1 MRCAV
6 RWQEYCTI
14 DAGISVCMTMNMLHT
29 HIKEQPYGTRIDHVA
44 VRRPAGGDYSVVSLP
59 CDLAS
64 QHRSGRVALAG
75 VRPLRRL
82 SP

>member
-44 VRRPAGGDYSVVSLP
+44 VRRPAGGDSSVVSLP
-59 CDLAS
+59 CYLAL
-64 QHRSGRVALAG
+64 QRRIH
-75 VRPLRRL
+75 RL
-82 SP
+82 SLATARPMRLLSP